1 MAGDPVN
8 VTDPLRDGI
17 EQDIQAGH
25 ANLLRGIADMMRAVA
40 DDPMFPT
47 PQFTTDTSAKGVT
60 LAWAAHLDA
69 SAEMIDREPS

>member
-1 MAGDPVN
+1 MNG
-8 VTDPLRDGI
+8 PLLDGI

-25 ANLLRGIADMMRAVA
+25 ANLLRGLADMMRAVSS
-40 DDPMFPT
+40 DPMFPT

-69 SAEMIDREPS
+69 SAELIDRKVSR

>member
-1 MAGDPVN
+1 MNA
-8 VTDPLRDGI
+8 TDSLRDGI

-60 LAWAAHLDA
+60 AAWAAHLDA
-69 SAEMIDREPS
+69 AAESMDREASR

>member
-1 MAGDPVN
+1 MSAADS
-8 VTDPLRDGI
+8 LRDGI
-17 EQDIQAGH
+17 EEDIQAGH

-47 PQFTTDTSAKGVT
+47 PQFTADTSAKGVT

-69 SAEMIDREPS
+69 SAESIDRKVSG